1 MSQIDDAIETL
12 NGLDTWMQWS
22 VGFAATFL
30 TVAIVR
36 FLLDKIL
43 LDFVRKTSFGWD
55 DKLYDPVTKRIYL
68 FILITGTLFTMRW
81 VLGEDHSL
89 VESSDPVSYTHLT
102 LPTILLV

>member
-12 NGLDTWMQWS
+12 NGLDAWMQWS

-43 LDFVRKTSFGWD
+43 LDFVKKTSFGWD

-81 VLGEDHSL
+81 VWAKTIPWLNPQTRCFKPHS
-89 VESSDPVSYTHLT
+89 SYCQHHL
-102 LPTILLV
+102 

>member
-12 NGLDTWMQWS
+12 NGLDAWMQWS

-68 FILITGTLFTMRW
+68 FTLITGTLFTK
-81 VLGEDHSL
+81 
-89 VESSDPVSYTHLT
+89 
-102 LPTILLV
+102 